1 VHIIKEVSNNPAD
14 LMLDSNNLV
23 VSVKLVDLT
32 LVDPEDSDNRVDSDK
47 VDSVNLDSFDL
58 SMVELFMVE
67 LFMVELFMVEQ
78 PRPEQTTQLCST
90 TVPRPQA
97 PAPTESRAPARNGAN
112 FPIKS
117 GVGSTSVAKIG
128 RVLAPPSGHSA
139 PSLVQGLQGPFAVS

>member
-1 VHIIKEVSNNPAD
+1 MHIIKEVSNNPAD

-67 LFMVELFMVEQ
+67 LSMVEQ

-97 PAPTESRAPARNGAN
+97 LAPTESRALARNGAN